1 MNKLTKVPSYRA
13 KLKRLSMDPQ
23 ALEDSIRRLGR
34 MAVNLK
40 FDVEVFRQYEAGLKN
55 EEKTVENNEKL
66 DSLYVDRE
74 SMEPVGN
81 KENSEENED
90 KENTAPVE
98 PEKAKTSLKDLPL
111 PKSPL
116 GMVNLKIGD

>member
-1 MNKLTKVPSYRA
+1 
-13 KLKRLSMDPQ
+13 MDPQ
-23 ALEDSIRRLGR
+23 ALEDSIRRWGR

-55 EEKTVENNEKL
+55 EEQT
-66 DSLYVDRE
+66 E
-74 SMEPVGN
+74 SMKPVEN
-81 KENSEENED
+81 KENGEENED

-98 PEKAKTSLKDLPL
+98 PEKAKTPLKDLPL

-116 GMVNLKIGD
+116 GMVNLKIGE